1 MHVSIENPYGMFS
14 VPVIKEYGNSLYLAL
29 KSTRTVSKKGNVYH
43 NYEKVLE
50 VMKNEKLPKSIHR
63 FNREEN

>member
-29 KSTRTVSKKGNVYH
+29 KFTRTVSKKGNVYY

-50 VMKNEKLPKSIHR
+50 VMKNV
-63 FNREEN
+63 